1 MSPQGIPPD
10 VIEAELEKILA
21 SRAFTEADRASRFLR
36 FVVQW
41 HLKGKGTEIKEY
53 VVGVEVLGKKTDFD
67 PRTDTIVRAEA
78 RRLRSRLDQ
87 YYASEGKDDSVKI
100 SVPRGSYAPQIEHN
114 STADDRRTIRVTRE
128 KTTRRRK
135 TWFIGAVAI
144 TLAAVLIGPHV
155 RGWVGRIVGR
165 VPAIDS
171 LAVLPLEDLSRD
183 PDQDYFADGMTD
195 ELITDLGKIGALRVI
210 SRTSVMR
217 YKGLHKP
224 LADIAREL
232 NVNAVVEGTV
242 RRVGN
247 RVRITAQLI
256 QVKPEKHLWAETYE
270 RDLRDVWVLQEG
282 VAHDIVSKIRI
293 KLTPQE
299 RAGLF
304 KSRPIDPAVH
314 EAYLKGIYSWNQR
327 TKSALER
334 SIGYFNQAVQKDS
347 SYALAYAGLA
357 NAYNSLGIYAH
368 RPSPEYPRSP
378 DSPA

>member
-1 MSPQGIPPD
+1 
-10 VIEAELEKILA
+10 
-21 SRAFTEADRASRFLR
+21 
-36 FVVQW
+36 
-41 HLKGKGTEIKEY
+41 
-53 VVGVEVLGKKTDFD
+53 
-67 PRTDTIVRAEA
+67 
-78 RRLRSRLDQ
+78 
-87 YYASEGKDDSVKI
+87 
-100 SVPRGSYAPQIEHN
+100 VPKGSYAPQIEHN
-114 STADDRRTIRVTRE
+114 ATADDRRTIRATRE
-128 KTTRRRK
+128 RTTRRRK

-155 RGWVGRIVGR
+155 RDWVGRIVGR